1 MTTARFT
8 SFATYKDLVNYIKC
22 LQKGNSSTFCYAK
35 GDNGVGASGKVTAQ
49 TKTPMCA
56 LPQHELSTKWGSAR
70 KAYGQK
76 VRAHLRGRTVELEV
90 ADLGPKGV
98 CDLNPAALIAFGLD
112 QETELNEIGTWEWI
126 D

>member
-1 MTTARFT
+1 MNARIT

-22 LQKGNSSTFCYAK
+22 LQKGNSSAFCCAK

-49 TKTPMCA
+49 THTPMCA
-56 LPQHELSTKWGSAR
+56 LPQHEMAAKWGSAR
-70 KAYGQK
+70 KAYGK
-76 VRAHLRGRTVELEV
+76 MVTVCLRGKFVDCEL

-98 CDLNPAALIAFGLD
+98 CDLNPAALMAFGLS
-112 QETELNEIGTWEWI
+112 QETELNEMGTWEWK